1 MASSA
6 FELEDQT
13 DEDFFD
19 KLIDDDDIDFSGY
32 ANSSVGKAELDVV
45 KDISKLS
52 VSDVGTGGRTSSQ
65 VNGELGQKGGVVLEP
80 SDLQKESLTGGESE
94 SSALVAK
101 GEEGVVDDTVSSSVV
116 SVDGG
121 LGRGD
126 GVNGQLGHG
135 DGVVLAS
142 LDRHQDPMVSEASK
156 SSVPENR
163 DEAVE
168 DKASN
173 EGGELEG
180 KGEDSPVDNT
190 VRKSAVSEGT
200 GVKVVQWSSFNSD
213 PSGGSGFGSY
223 SDFFSEVGGN
233 SEDPFANLG
242 NTDQSGVKSIV
253 SNGVLESSVSAF
265 GNSSYVQHQ
274 EDPFANLGNTV
285 QFGAESVVTN
295 GVLEN
300 AVSGFDTFSYGQQQE
315 DPFADLGNADQF
327 GAKSAVSNVV
337 LENSGSG
344 LGASIYGKH
353 QEDPFAN
360 LGNTDQS
367 GAESNMSNG
376 ILENSVSGLG
386 TSSYGQHQ
394 EGQFYGAPENQNL
407 DGQQLNS
414 NQNWE
419 NLYPGWRYDPN
430 TEQWYPLEGYDV
442 NSNTNA
448 EVNNNANAQES
459 FNVNSQS
466 ADTEVFS
473 AQKAD
478 APYLQQA
485 VQAVSQSVVE
495 ASETSTVSN
504 WNQHSYGNTE
514 YPAHMVFDP
523 QYPGWYYD
531 TNIQEWRQLEPS
543 VATIYH
549 DQQNTSTW
557 HAENVAKSETIGFT
571 ENQEWRQLQPFT
583 PSFDQSTTSMVHNQQ
598 YNNTNV
604 DNHGSQSPIIQQS
617 VLNWDGSMTAYDQQ
631 NTSLWHAQKV
641 AKSDTVGFTEKQ
653 AYMDRQFSTEHAF
666 NSVNQ
671 QTGFNPSGSIAL
683 HQDPS
688 QGNDISSATDGFE
701 RFNYANFS
709 QPQDQ
714 AKEPNQAMHFSPA
727 NFGSQKPVQF
737 FQQPLQTGTQFS
749 HDAREGRSSA
759 GRPAHA
765 LVTFGF
771 GGKLILMKN
780 NSSFHANQTYGSQ
793 GSVEGVINVLNL
805 MDVVTEKSDA
815 ANFGTDG
822 CDYFSALC
830 QQSFPGP
837 LVGGNVGNKEL
848 NKWIDDKIANC
859 ETSHLD
865 FKKGDH
871 LRLLFSLLKI
881 SWQFYGKLRSPFGTD
896 QRLKDIDNPESALA
910 KLFASAKRSNEYGAL
925 TRCMHNLPSEAQ
937 IQATALEV
945 QKLLVSG
952 RKDEALQCAQEGQL
966 WGPALVIASQLGDQ
980 FYCDTVKHMA
990 VNQLIAGSPL
1000 RTLCLL
1006 IARQPA
1012 DVFSD
1017 ATTNS
1022 SFPSFTNLSQRHEQV
1037 GANYMLD
1044 DWEEN
1049 LAILTA
1055 NRTKDDEL
1063 VIIHLGDSLWKDRGQ
1078 ITAAHICYL
1087 VAEAN
1092 LEQYSNSSRLCLIG
1106 ADHWKFPRTY
1116 ASPEAIQR
1124 TELYEYSKVVGNP
1137 QFLLLPFQP
1146 YKLIYAHMLAEVGKL
1161 ADSLKYCQAILK
1173 SLKTARAPEVD
1184 TWRELVS
1191 SLEERIRAH
1200 QQGGYSINLAPTK
1213 LMGKLRTFIDS
1224 TAHRVVGGL
1233 PPPIPSTAPGFP
1245 QLNEHSHQLP
1255 PPIPSTAPG
1264 FPQLNEHAH
1273 QLPPPIPSTAP
1284 GFAQLNEHAHQ
1295 PGNRNV
1301 PNSQSTMVM
1310 SSLMPSASMEPIS
1323 ERTSESNQLNMPN
1336 RSISEPDFGK
1346 SPSKVDSSKKVN
1358 SKTQQKP
1365 SASSGSRFSFG
1376 SQIFQK
1382 TLGLVIKSRP
1392 DKQAKLGEANKF
1404 YYDEKLK
1411 RWVEEGAEP
1420 PAEEAALPP
1429 PPPTTAAIQNRM
1441 QDYNMNDALK
1451 TTSFHAVGGPEIK
1464 SPASSESSGA
1474 PPVPPSSNQF
1484 SARGRMGVRS
1494 RYVDTFNKGGATPGN
1509 LFQPPSLPA
1518 AKPGGGSNP
1527 KFFIPS
1533 PVTSYQETV
1542 QTTEGSTQESFVTSN
1557 NPPKSVDTFSAP
1569 PTSTPSSM
1577 TMQRFPSMDNIVQKR
1592 AGELTNGSS
1601 FVPPESRRVASWSG
1615 SLSEASNPSVRSE
1628 IKPTAL
1634 GMSPLSYMPS
1644 FSPSMQSERSSG
1656 SLGDDLHEV
1665 EL

>member
-6 FELEDQT
+6 FELDDQT

-32 ANSSVGKAELDVV
+32 GGSSVAKVELELDVV
-45 KDISKLS
+45 KEISKLS
-52 VSDVGTGGRTSSQ
+52 ISDVGTTGNASSG
-65 VNGELGQKGGVVLEP
+65 VNGGKEGVVLEP
-80 SDLQKESLTGGESE
+80 SDPQKETLSGEESE
-94 SSALVAK
+94 ASALVAK
-101 GEEGVVDDTVSSSVV
+101 GEGGVVDGRVSTSGV
-116 SVDGG
+116 SVD
-121 LGRGD
+121 D
-126 GVNGQLGHG
+126 ELGHG
-135 DGVVLAS
+135 NGVLLAS
-142 LDRHQDPMVSEASK
+142 LDLLQVPVVGEGSK
-156 SSVPENR
+156 LLVAENR

-173 EGGELEG
+173 VASALEG
-180 KGEDSPVDNT
+180 KGEE
-190 VRKSAVSEGT
+190 SAVDSTVSKNVVSDGT
-200 GVKVVQWSSFNSD
+200 GVKVVQWSLFNSD
-213 PSGGSGFGSY
+213 PSGGTGFGSY
-223 SDFFSEVGGN
+223 SDFFSEVADN

-242 NTDQSGVKSIV
+242 NTDQS
-253 SNGVLESSVSAF
+253 NGFLENSVSAF
-265 GNSSYVQHQ
+265 GNSSYGQHQKDSFANLGNTGKFGAEAGLTTGVLENAASDFHPSSYERYQ
-274 EDPFANLGNTV
+274 EDPFANLGNAN
-285 QFGAESVVTN
+285 QFVVESNVSN

-300 AVSGFDTFSYGQQQE
+300 SVSG
-315 DPFADLGNADQF
+315 LR
-327 GAKSAVSNVV
+327 
-337 LENSGSG
+337 
-344 LGASIYGKH
+344 ASICGKH

-360 LGNTDQS
+360 LGYTDYS
-367 GAESNMSNG
+367 GAESNVSNG
-376 ILENSVSGLG
+376 VLENSVSGLG

-394 EGQFYGAPENQNL
+394 EGQIYGASGNQNL
-407 DGQQLNS
+407 DGQELSS
-414 NQNWE
+414 NQNSE
-419 NLYPGWRYDPN
+419 NLYPGWRYDPT
-430 TEQWYPLEGYDV
+430 TEQWYQLEGYDV
-442 NSNTNA
+442 NSNTTA
-448 EVNNNANAQES
+448 EVNNN
-459 FNVNSQS
+459 VNYQS
-466 ADTEVFS
+466 TDTAVFS
-473 AQKAD
+473 AQKED
-478 APYLQQA
+478 APYSQQA
-485 VQAVSQSVVE
+485 VEAVSQSVID
-495 ASETSTVSN
+495 ASETSTVAN
-504 WNQHSYGNTE
+504 WNQHSYGNPE

-531 TNIQEWRQLEPS
+531 TINKTWRELESSVPDFDQSTSVVHNQQRQHTNIESHVSQSLGTQQSVPIWG
-543 VATIYH
+543 VATNTY
-549 DQQNTSTW
+549 DQQNASTW
-557 HAENVAKSETIGFT
+557 HSETVAKSGTIGFA
-571 ENQEWRQLQPFT
+571 EKQESREFQPFT
-583 PSFDQSTTSMVHNQQ
+583 PSFHQSTLSMVHNQQ

-604 DNHGSQSPIIQQS
+604 DNLGSQSPNIQQS
-617 VLNWDGSMTAYDQQ
+617 VSNRDGSMTAYDQQ
-631 NTSLWHAQKV
+631 NTSVWHAQKV
-641 AKSDTVGFTEKQ
+641 TNSDTVGFTEKQ
-653 AYMDRQFSTEHAF
+653 PYLDQQISKEHAF

-671 QTGFNPSGSIAL
+671 QTGFSPSGSSAL
-683 HQDPS
+683 HQDLS
-688 QGNDISSATDGFE
+688 RGNDISSANGGFQ
-701 RFNYANFS
+701 RFNHANFS

-714 AKEPNQAMHFSPA
+714 VKVPNQVMHFSPA
-727 NFGSQKPVQF
+727 NFGSQMPVQF

-749 HDAREGRSSA
+749 QEAREGRSSA

-771 GGKLILMKN
+771 GGKLVVMKN

-793 GSVEGVINVLNL
+793 GPVEGVINILNL
-805 MDVVTEKSDA
+805 MDVVTEKSEA
-815 ANFGTDG
+815 ANFGTG
-822 CDYFSALC
+822 GSDYFSALC

-837 LVGGNVGNKEL
+837 LVGGNVSNKEL

-859 ETSHLD
+859 DTLDMD

-871 LRLLFSLLKI
+871 MRLLFSLLKI

-896 QRLKDIDNPESALA
+896 QRLKESDCPESALA
-910 KLFASAKRSNEYGAL
+910 NLFASAKRSNEYGAHKQQ
-925 TRCMHNLPSEAQ
+925 CVHNLPSETQ
-937 IQATALEV
+937 IQKAFV
-945 QKLLVSG
+945 
-952 RKDEALQCAQEGQL
+952 
-966 WGPALVIASQLGDQ
+966 
-980 FYCDTVKHMA
+980 
-990 VNQLIAGSPL
+990 
-1000 RTLCLL
+1000 
-1006 IARQPA
+1006 
-1012 DVFSD
+1012 
-1017 ATTNS
+1017 
-1022 SFPSFTNLSQRHEQV
+1022 
-1037 GANYMLD
+1037 
-1044 DWEEN
+1044 
-1049 LAILTA
+1049 
-1055 NRTKDDEL
+1055 
-1063 VIIHLGDSLWKDRGQ
+1063 Q

-1161 ADSLKYCQAILK
+1161 ADALKYCQAILK
-1173 SLKTARAPEVD
+1173 ALKTGRAPEVD
-1184 TWRELVS
+1184 IWRELVS

-1213 LMGKLRTFIDS
+1213 LMGKLRTFIDT

-1233 PPPIPSTAPGFP
+1233 PPPV
-1245 QLNEHSHQLP
+1245 
-1255 PPIPSTAPG
+1255 
-1264 FPQLNEHAH
+1264 
-1273 QLPPPIPSTAP
+1273 PSTAP
-1284 GFAQLNEHAHQ
+1284 GFAQLNEQALQ
-1295 PGNRNV
+1295 PGNANV

-1323 ERTSESNQLNMPN
+1323 ERISDSNQLNMPN

-1346 SPSKVDSSKKVN
+1346 SPSKKVN
-1358 SKTQQKP
+1358 ASTTQQKA
-1365 SASSGSRFSFG
+1365 SASSGSRFGFG

-1382 TLGLVIKSRP
+1382 TLGLVIKSRS

-1429 PPPTTAAIQNRM
+1429 PPPTMAAIQNRM
-1441 QDYNMNDALK
+1441 QDYNVNDALK

-1464 SPASSESSGA
+1464 SPASSMSSGS

-1494 RYVDTFNKGGATPGN
+1494 RYVDTFNKGGVAPGN

-1542 QTTEGSTQESFVTSN
+1542 QTTGESTQDTFMTKN
-1557 NPPKSVDTFSAP
+1557 NPPKSVDTFSTP

-1577 TMQRFPSMDNIVQKR
+1577 TMQRFPSMDNIVQKK

-1615 SLSEASNPSVRSE
+1615 SLSEASNPSIRNETKS
-1628 IKPTAL
+1628 TAV

-1644 FSPSMQSERSSG
+1644 VTPSMQFQRSSG
-1656 SLGDDLHEV
+1656 SFGDDLQEV

>member
-6 FELEDQT
+6 FELDDQT

-19 KLIDDDDIDFSGY
+19 KLIDDDDIDFPGY
-32 ANSSVGKAELDVV
+32 GGSSVAKVELDVV
-45 KDISKLS
+45 KEVSKLS
-52 VSDVGTGGRTSSQ
+52 ISDVGTSGNASSG
-65 VNGELGQKGGVVLEP
+65 VNGGKDGVVLEL
-80 SDLQKESLTGGESE
+80 SDPQKETLTGEESE
-94 SSALVAK
+94 ASALVAK
-101 GEEGVVDDTVSSSVV
+101 GEGGVVDSRVSTSGV
-116 SVDGG
+116 SVDDELRHGN
-121 LGRGD
+121 
-126 GVNGQLGHG
+126 GVL
-135 DGVVLAS
+135 LAS
-142 LDRHQDPMVSEASK
+142 LDLLQVPVVGEGSK
-156 SSVPENR
+156 LIVAENR

-173 EGGELEG
+173 VASALEG
-180 KGEDSPVDNT
+180 KGEE
-190 VRKSAVSEGT
+190 SAVDGTVSKNVVSDGT

-213 PSGGSGFGSY
+213 PSGGTGFGSY
-223 SDFFSEVGGN
+223 SDFFSEVADN

-242 NTDQSGVKSIV
+242 NTDQS
-253 SNGVLESSVSAF
+253 NGFLENSVTAF
-265 GNSSYVQHQ
+265 GNSSYGQHQNDSFANLGNTGKFGAEAVLTTGVLENAASGFHPSSYGRYQ
-274 EDPFANLGNTV
+274 EDPFANLGNAN
-285 QFGAESVVTN
+285 QFGVESNVSS

-300 AVSGFDTFSYGQQQE
+300 SV
-315 DPFADLGNADQF
+315 
-327 GAKSAVSNVV
+327 
-337 LENSGSG
+337 SG

-360 LGNTDQS
+360 LGYTDYS
-367 GAESNMSNG
+367 GAESNVSNG
-376 ILENSVSGLG
+376 VLENSVSGLG
-386 TSSYGQHQ
+386 TPSYGQHQ
-394 EGQFYGAPENQNL
+394 EGQIYGASGNQNL
-407 DGQQLNS
+407 DGQELSS
-414 NQNWE
+414 NQNSE
-419 NLYPGWRYDPN
+419 NLYPGWRYDPT
-430 TEQWYPLEGYDV
+430 TEQWYQLEGYDV

-448 EVNNNANAQES
+448 EVNNN
-459 FNVNSQS
+459 VNYQS
-466 ADTEVFS
+466 ADTVVFS
-473 AQKAD
+473 AQKED
-478 APYLQQA
+478 APYSQQA
-485 VQAVSQSVVE
+485 VEAVSQSVID
-495 ASETSTVSN
+495 ASETSTVAN
-504 WNQHSYGNTE
+504 WNQHSYGNPE

-523 QYPGWYYD
+523 QYPGWYYVTINKTWRELESSVPD
-531 TNIQEWRQLEPS
+531 FDQSTSVVHNQQRQHTNIESHVSQSLGTQQSVPTWG
-543 VATIYH
+543 VATNTY
-549 DQQNTSTW
+549 DQQNASTW
-557 HAENVAKSETIGFT
+557 HSETVAKSGTIGFS
-571 ENQEWRQLQPFT
+571 EKQESREFQPFT
-583 PSFDQSTTSMVHNQQ
+583 PSFHQSTPSMVHNQQ

-604 DNHGSQSPIIQQS
+604 DNLGSQSPNIQQS
-617 VLNWDGSMTAYDQQ
+617 VSNQEGSMTAYDQQ
-631 NTSLWHAQKV
+631 NTSVWHAQKV
-641 AKSDTVGFTEKQ
+641 TNSDTVGFTEKQ
-653 AYMDRQFSTEHAF
+653 PYLDQQISKEHAF

-671 QTGFNPSGSIAL
+671 QTGFGPSGSSAL
-683 HQDPS
+683 HQDLS
-688 QGNDISSATDGFE
+688 RGNDISNANGGFQ
-701 RFNYANFS
+701 RFNHANFS

-714 AKEPNQAMHFSPA
+714 VKVPNQVMHFSPA
-727 NFGSQKPVQF
+727 NFGSQMPVQF

-749 HDAREGRSSA
+749 QEAKEGRSSA

-771 GGKLILMKN
+771 GGKLIVMKN

-793 GSVEGVINVLNL
+793 GPVEGVINILNL
-805 MDVVTEKSDA
+805 MDVVTEKSEA
-815 ANFGTDG
+815 ANFGTG
-822 CDYFSALC
+822 GSDYFSALC

-859 ETSHLD
+859 DTLDMD

-871 LRLLFSLLKI
+871 MRLLFSLLKI

-896 QRLKDIDNPESALA
+896 QRLKETDCPESALA
-910 KLFASAKRSNEYGAL
+910 NLFASAKRSNGYGAL
-925 TRCMHNLPSEAQ
+925 KQQCVHNLPSEIQ

-990 VNQLIAGSPL
+990 LNQLVAGSPL

-1017 ATTNS
+1017 ATANS
-1022 SFPSFTNLSQRHEQV
+1022 SFPSVTNVSQQHGQA

-1161 ADSLKYCQAILK
+1161 ADALKYCQAILK
-1173 SLKTARAPEVD
+1173 ALKTGRAPEVD
-1184 TWRELVS
+1184 IWRELVS
-1191 SLEERIRAH
+1191 SLEERIRTH

-1213 LMGKLRTFIDS
+1213 LMGKLRTFIDT

-1233 PPPIPSTAPGFP
+1233 PPPVPSTG
-1245 QLNEHSHQLP
+1245 
-1255 PPIPSTAPG
+1255 
-1264 FPQLNEHAH
+1264 
-1273 QLPPPIPSTAP
+1273 P
-1284 GFAQLNEHAHQ
+1284 GFAQLNEQALQ
-1295 PGNRNV
+1295 PGNPNV

-1323 ERTSESNQLNMPN
+1323 ERISESNQLNMPN

-1346 SPSKVDSSKKVN
+1346 SPSKRGGKKFYSGHVVFNQVDSSKKVN
-1358 SKTQQKP
+1358 SSTTQQK
-1365 SASSGSRFSFG
+1365 SRFGFG

-1382 TLGLVIKSRP
+1382 TLGLVIKSRS

-1420 PAEEAALPP
+1420 PAKEAALPP

-1441 QDYNMNDALK
+1441 QDYNVNDALK

-1464 SPASSESSGA
+1464 SPASSMSSGS

-1484 SARGRMGVRS
+1484 SARGRTGVRS
-1494 RYVDTFNKGGATPGN
+1494 RYVDTFNKGGAAPGN

-1542 QTTEGSTQESFVTSN
+1542 QTTTESTQDTFMTN
-1557 NPPKSVDTFSAP
+1557 NNLPKSVDTFSTP

-1577 TMQRFPSMDNIVQKR
+1577 TMQRFPSMDNIVQKK

-1601 FVPPESRRVASWSG
+1601 FVPPGSRRVASWSG
-1615 SLSEASNPSVRSE
+1615 SLSEARNPSIRNE
-1628 IKPTAL
+1628 TKPTAV
-1634 GMSPLSYMPS
+1634 GISPLSYMPS
-1644 FSPSMQSERSSG
+1644 VTPSMQFQRSSG
-1656 SLGDDLHEV
+1656 SFGDDLQEV